1 MFFRLMYF
9 LLYIPARIFFPTRVV
24 GRKNVPKGK
33 CILICNHQTSFDV
46 ILLAQSLW
54 RKQYYMA
61 KKELFNN
68 KLRGAFIKGIG
79 AFPVDRENVDLKA
92 TRFALNVLK
101 QNKTLTMFPQGTRS
115 KDDVNYGNIK
125 TGVCMFAIKEKA
137 PIVPVHIVRKPGIF
151 KFNKIIFGKPFTL
164 EAYYDK
170 KLDKDTL
177 EQTGKLIVDNMNA
190 LTTKN
195 KHHKNK
201 KVKAIV

>member
-1 MFFRLMYF
+1 MFFRLMYI
-9 LLYIPARIFFPTRVV
+9 LLYIPARIFFPTKIV

-33 CILICNHQTSFDV
+33 CIIVCNHQTSFDV

-61 KKELFNN
+61 KKELFKN
-68 KLRGAFIKGIG
+68 KARGAFIKGIG

-115 KDDVNYGNIK
+115 KGEVNYGNIK

-137 PIVPVHIVRKPGIF
+137 PIVPVYIVKKPGIF
-151 KFNKIIFGKPFTL
+151 KFNKIIFGKPFL
-164 EAYYDK
+164 LNDFYDK
-170 KLDKDTL
+170 KLDKETL
-177 EQTGKLIVDNMNA
+177 EEASKIIVDNMSL
-190 LTTKN
+190 LTYNNKKIKKN
-195 KHHKNK
+195 KN
-201 KVKAIV
+201 